1 MIENGGE
8 GVVVYLLPVLL
19 TVAIWECGEGRSG
32 KKVIRFRLGLF
43 VHRRTA
49 IIYHH
54 KLHVTINYG
63 KASVSRNYQDFTIQK
78 C

>member
-32 KKVIRFRLGLF
+32 KKVARFRLGLF

-49 IIYHH
+49 IIYRQ
-54 KLHVTINYG
+54 KLQETLNYG
-63 KASVSRNYQDFTIQK
+63 KVSVSGNYQDFTIQK
-78 C
+78 R